1 MVSISFLK
9 NWLYQRRA
17 TTAKQPVSPG
27 FLKEIGFST
36 HQAIKKVVD
45 VCDIP
50 DDLVIKIG

>member
-9 NWLYQRRA
+9 NWLYQWRA

-27 FLKEIGFST
+27 FLKEIGFSI
-36 HQAIKKVVD
+36 HQAIKKTVD